1 MRSKIKILTN
11 EETAPMKQ
19 KIKNFFIT
27 LWDYICLPFLWL
39 STIKMDKKLTQI
51 AAEDRAAL
59 LTEKDVKFLR
69 SSGVDTDL
77 ETLRNEC
84 KKVRK

>member
-1 MRSKIKILTN
+1 
-11 EETAPMKQ
+11 MKQ

-27 LWDYICLPFLWL
+27 LWDYICFPFLWL
-39 STIKMDKKLTQI
+39 STRKIDKRFTQV

-69 SSGVDTDL
+69 SIGVETNL